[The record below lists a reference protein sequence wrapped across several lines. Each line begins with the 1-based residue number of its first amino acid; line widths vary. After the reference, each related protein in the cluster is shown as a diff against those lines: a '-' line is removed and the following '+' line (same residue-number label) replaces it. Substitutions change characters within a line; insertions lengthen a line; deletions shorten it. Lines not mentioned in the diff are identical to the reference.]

1 MGHLKEKNKINLSLL
16 IHPREIQSKSSIT
29 ALHTAQ
35 TSIIAFAQIPSQIHG
50 EVIKKKEMKKKIIH
64 ICEVTSNKS
73 ATEQLFQREK
83 GCIKEEGPQHT
94 HFTKP
99 NQRTVK
105 QRWFSF
111 KHQKQGYFKN

>member
-1 MGHLKEKNKINLSLL
+1 MGHLKSKINLSLL

-29 ALHTAQ
+29 TLHTAQ
-35 TSIIAFAQIPSQIHG
+35 TSIIAFAQIPSQLHR
-50 EVIKKKEMKKKIIH
+50 EVIKRKKNIH

-94 HFTKP
+94 GFMKT
-99 NQRTVK
+99 
-105 QRWFSF
+105 
-111 KHQKQGYFKN
+111 

>member
-1 MGHLKEKNKINLSLL
+1 MGHFNEKTKINLSLL

-35 TSIIAFAQIPSQIHG
+35 TSIIAFAQIPFQIHG
-50 EVIKKKEMKKKIIH
+50 KVIKKKEKKKKIIH
-64 ICEVTSNKS
+64 IGKVTNNKS

-94 HFTKP
+94 GFMKT
-99 NQRTVK
+99 
-105 QRWFSF
+105 
-111 KHQKQGYFKN
+111 